1 MESLAKVRY
10 VLCPT
15 SEYAA
20 SNGMPAVLEDIA
32 SVPLITSAVGG
43 RELRVSAYRDDERRE
58 VSLRPT
64 LASENFQFLRK
75 AVLAGLGVGLVPDYV
90 VKQDLHE
97 GRMVTALPEWRLS
110 IFGTRMFLLRM
121 PGRYQTPAAR
131 TLIGFVVGRMRAWA
145 Q

>member
-131 TLIGFVVGRMRAWA
+131 TLIGFVAGRMRAWA